1 MAAVIEK
8 RNINDRSSDKQIYQ
22 DSGTPA
28 ARLQNFIQELADD
41 VRSGNT
47 QISQA
52 SMAHTDAI
60 FALDAIIE
68 YMKNRAI
75 SSMTTEKNRQ
85 LRRLHSK
92 ALFLQTLEK
101 DGGVYNSAQAAEILG
116 KTKTTVR
123 NWKDA
128 GQLLALEIDGEFYYP
143 VFQFTE
149 AEAIS
154 DKGVLKGVPELLKD
168 LVGFSDRMRYSFFM
182 EERNTVLNG
191 LIPAGR
197 VFTIAEILK
206 NKPDQELM
214 AELHRLARVYGTQ
227 DVA

>member
-1 MAAVIEK
+1 MATVIQK
-8 RNINDRSSDKQIYQ
+8 RNINDRSSDKPIYQ

-68 YMKNRAI
+68 YMKNRAV

-149 AEAIS
+149 ADSIS

-168 LVGFSDRMRYSFFM
+168 LKGFSDRMRYSFFM

>member
-1 MAAVIEK
+1 MTPAIQK
-8 RNINDRSSDKQIYQ
+8 RNNIDRSSDNKIYHN
-22 DSGTPA
+22 SVTPA
-28 ARLQNFIQELADD
+28 ARLQNFIQELVDD

-47 QISQA
+47 QISRA

-68 YMKNRAI
+68 YMKNRAVT
-75 SSMTTEKNRQ
+75 SMTTEKNRQ
-85 LRRLHSK
+85 LRRLYSK

-123 NWKDA
+123 NWKDV

-143 VFQFTE
+143 VFQFTD
-149 AEAIS
+149 AESIS
-154 DKGVLKGVPELLKD
+154 YRGVLKGVPELLKN
-168 LVGFSDRMRYSFFM
+168 LKGFSDRMQYSFFM
-182 EERNTVLNG
+182 EERNSVLNG
-191 LIPAGR
+191 LLPAGR

-206 NKPDQELM
+206 NKPGQVLM

-227 DVA
+227 GAA

>member
-1 MAAVIEK
+1 MTSALQK
-8 RNINDRSSDKQIYQ
+8 RNIHERSSDKHIYQ

-47 QISQA
+47 QISHA

-75 SSMTTEKNRQ
+75 GSMTKEKSRQ

-92 ALFLQTLEK
+92 ALFFDTLEK
-101 DGGVYNSAQAAEILG
+101 DGGVHSSAEAAEILG

-123 NWKDA
+123 NWKES

-143 VFQFTE
+143 VFQFTDVE
-149 AEAIS
+149 SIS
-154 DKGVLKGVPELLKD
+154 DKGVLKGLPELLKN
-168 LVGFSDRMRYSFFM
+168 LKGFSDRMQYSFFM

-191 LIPAGR
+191 LSPPGR

-206 NKPDQELM
+206 NKPGQELM

-227 DVA
+227 DAV